1 MVAVSDAHERS
12 IGTDLL
18 LGLLK
23 KVQRV
28 RRDLR
33 VVIITTPPTAATFR
47 WAPASDATCAVPV
60 ARPQRKLQLLTTSS
74 MFVQCLLLSAYH
86 APGAAASVW
95 HSGGLLA
102 APGRGVSPAG
112 APSSSGEQCE
122 RASVSSAAHV
132 WVSLLP
138 SHFVLWTLQVHYLE
152 ESVSDYVCSAV
163 DTAVSIHRDGM
174 PGNILLLLPGGAV
187 PAAGSTSALYP
198 SGTSMM

>member
-47 WAPASDATCAVPV
+47 WAVNATCAVPV

-102 APGRGVSPAG
+102 APGRGASPAG

-122 RASVSSAAHV
+122 RGSDSSAARV
-132 WVSLLP
+132 CDSPLP

-152 ESVSDYVCSAV
+152 ESVSDYVRSAV

-174 PGNILLLLPGGAV
+174 PGDILLLLPGGAV

-198 SGTSMM
+198 SGTLMM